1 MANVK
6 LKRKKTN
13 GYEQLY
19 PQTLAKN
26 VITGTGNVDTDIL
39 QLRQRINGLEYLKP
53 PVIIEV
59 LAKDFSGDYQYY
71 DAYGWEATKFYNT
84 EANLKI
90 VFNSTNQ
97 AKYIVIDATDDMGM
111 TMNHEIHA
119 GLYNNEF
126 EKNEIDTGKIYNLLY
141 YNYQYY
147 LIY

>member
-59 LAKDFSGDYQYY
+59 LAK
-71 DAYGWEATKFYNT
+71 EL
-84 EANLKI
+84 LK
-90 VFNSTNQ
+90 
-97 AKYIVIDATDDMGM
+97 
-111 TMNHEIHA
+111 
-119 GLYNNEF
+119 
-126 EKNEIDTGKIYNLLY
+126 
-141 YNYQYY
+141 
-147 LIY
+147 